1 MLCSSAAPV
10 FAANENTAADADDI
24 VVLYT
29 NDIHCTNDEGMAYAA
44 IAGYKAQMEDAI
56 GADNVTLV
64 DNGDAIQGA
73 VLGTLSDGEWIVD
86 IMNEVGYDLAIPG
99 NHEFDFGMDQFL
111 DIANNQAD
119 YQYLSCNFVDKDGT
133 AVLDPYAMVTY
144 GDTDIAYIGISTPET
159 LSKST
164 PAFFQDE
171 NGNYIY
177 GFCQGE
183 NGQEL
188 YDRVQDTVDAAR

>member
-73 VLGTLSDGEWIVD
+73 VLGTLSERGW
-86 IMNEVGYDLAIPG
+86 LR
-99 NHEFDFGMDQFL
+99 
-111 DIANNQAD
+111 
-119 YQYLSCNFVDKDGT
+119 SR
-133 AVLDPYAMVTY
+133 DPWQPR
-144 GDTDIAYIGISTPET
+144 I
-159 LSKST
+159 
-164 PAFFQDE
+164 
-171 NGNYIY
+171 
-177 GFCQGE
+177 
-183 NGQEL
+183 
-188 YDRVQDTVDAAR
+188 

>member
-1 MLCSSAAPV
+1 MKKHGKKVLSLILAGAMMWSSALPV
-10 FAANENTAADADDI
+10 FAANENTAPDAGDI

-29 NDIHCTNDEGMAYAA
+29 NDIHCTSDDGMSYAA
-44 IAGYKAQMEDAI
+44 IAGYKSEMEATY

-111 DIANNQAD
+111 DIAKIRQRIN
-119 YQYLSCNFVDKDGT
+119 T
-133 AVLDPYAMVTY
+133 
-144 GDTDIAYIGISTPET
+144 
-159 LSKST
+159 
-164 PAFFQDE
+164 
-171 NGNYIY
+171 
-177 GFCQGE
+177 
-183 NGQEL
+183 
-188 YDRVQDTVDAAR
+188 